1 MKLQQSIYWIII
13 TFILIIAAGLFSF
26 YYIYNVKNNLSGNSI
41 QTINCQQL
49 ENLYNKSFQ
58 EIINIRV
65 FLNENCTINGITI
78 PAGYRIIYIYN
89 GSINYI

>member
-1 MKLQQSIYWIII
+1 L
-13 TFILIIAAGLFSF
+13 
-26 YYIYNVKNNLSGNSI
+26 NGNSI

-58 EIINIRV
+58 EIINIKV

-78 PAGYRIIYIYN
+78 PAAIELYIFITEVLIIYEE
-89 GSINYI
+89 